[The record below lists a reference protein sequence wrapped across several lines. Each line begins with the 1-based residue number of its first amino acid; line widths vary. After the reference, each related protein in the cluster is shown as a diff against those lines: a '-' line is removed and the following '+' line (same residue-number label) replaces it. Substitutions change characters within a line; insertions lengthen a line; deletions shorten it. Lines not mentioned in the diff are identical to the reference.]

1 MKELHDDKD
10 INERKVLKI
19 AILLLFINIYNFII
33 QKNIWKTIESEQQE
47 EK

>member
-10 INERKVLKI
+10 INERK
-19 AILLLFINIYNFII
+19 
-33 QKNIWKTIESEQQE
+33 KNIWKTIENEQQE